1 VTTVAFCLADAFT
14 DRPFSGNAAGVVT
27 SADGLSTGQM
37 QQIARELGQT
47 ETCFVRATSEPAADL
62 ELRWF
67 TPTVEVDLCGHATV
81 AAFVCLEAEH
91 RIDWT
96 AERVQV
102 VCATRTG
109 PIDVWLE
116 KRSSMSPAVTMSVGS
131 PSVAPASDDVAAVA
145 RAVGLP
151 ESALDPALPL
161 AVESAGARLI
171 VSVARLEDLLDLTPN
186 GAGMIDYG
194 LPHGYRRFTLV
205 CLETEYPDHF
215 AHLRHFAPANGIPED
230 PVTGTAHA
238 VAAVYFDQQGLVPG
252 GERVV
257 LTGEQGHAVDRRG
270 VVTVELLRQSGQVR
284 EVRIGGGATIVARG
298 KLEVPEGASSLAI

>member
-14 DRPFSGNAAGVVT
+14 DRPFAGNTAGVVT
-27 SADGLSTGQM
+27 NADGLSTGQM
-37 QQIARELGQT
+37 QQMARELGQT
-47 ETCFVRATSEPAADL
+47 ETCFVRASSQPGVDL

-81 AAFVCLEAEH
+81 AAFVCLEAEN
-91 RIDWT
+91 RIDWS
-96 AERVQV
+96 ADRVQV
-102 VCATRTG
+102 VCKTRTG

-116 KRSSMSPAVTMSVGS
+116 KRSSASPAVTMSVGL

-171 VSVARLEDLLDLTPN
+171 VPLARLDDLLRFAPN
-186 GAGMIDYG
+186 AAGMIDYG
-194 LPHGYRRFTLV
+194 LPRGYRRFTLV
-205 CLETEYPDHF
+205 CRETEHPDHF
-215 AHLRHFAPANGIPED
+215 VHLRHFAPANGIPED

-238 VAAVYFDQQGLVPG
+238 VAAVYLDWQGLVPG

-284 EVRIGGGATIVARG
+284 EVRIGGSAVIVARG
-298 KLEVPEGASSLAI
+298 TMEIPEVAMN

>member
-1 VTTVAFCLADAFT
+1 MTTVAFCLADAFT
-14 DRPFSGNAAGVVT
+14 DRPFAGNTAGVVT
-27 SADGLSTGQM
+27 NADDLSTGQM
-37 QQIARELGQT
+37 QQMARELGQT
-47 ETCFVRATSEPAADL
+47 ETCFVRASSQPEVNL

-67 TPTVEVDLCGHATV
+67 TPTVEANLCGHATV

-96 AERVQV
+96 ADRVRV
-102 VCATRTG
+102 VCATRIG

-116 KRSSMSPAVTMSVGS
+116 KRSSTSPAVTMSVGS

-161 AVESAGARLI
+161 AVEPAGARII
-171 VSVARLEDLLDLTPN
+171 VPVARLDDLLQVAPN
-186 GAGMIDYG
+186 GAGMLDYG
-194 LPHGYRRFTLV
+194 LPRGYRRFTLV
-205 CLETEYPDHF
+205 CRETEHPDHF
-215 AHLRHFAPANGIPED
+215 AHLRHFAPANGIAED

-238 VAAVYFDQQGLVPG
+238 VAAIYLDRQGLVPG

-257 LTGEQGHAVDRRG
+257 LTGEQGHAVERRG

-284 EVRIGGGATIVARG
+284 EVRIGGGAVIVAQG
-298 KLEVPEGASSLAI
+298 MMEVPEGASN